1 MSLVY
6 LAKLTKE
13 EFKNKFLN
21 SIDTILF
28 DCDGV
33 LWLENDPLPGS
44 VEVVNRLR
52 ELGKRIFF
60 VTNNSTKMRN
70 EFAIK
75 AKRMNFNIE
84 VNEIISTAYLAA
96 AYLKNIGF
104 KKSVYV
110 IGSKGITQELDAVGI
125 KHYGV
130 GPDVLQNALVHVI
143 EKLEL
148 ETDVGAVIVG
158 YDEHFSYIK
167 MLKAASYLN
176 NPNCHFIATNTDER
190 FPMST
195 ELVIPGTG
203 AIVAAVETCAQ
214 RQPIVVGKPNP
225 YIVEDLIKKYAIVPK
240 RTLMIGDRVNTDILL
255 GSRCGFQTLL
265 VFSGV
270 TTSKEATILK
280 NSHKK
285 EDKEM
290 VADYYLDKLGDML
303 PLLPSTSQR

>member
-1 MSLVY
+1 MSLVN
-6 LAKLTKE
+6 LTKQTKE
-13 EFKNKFLN
+13 DLKKLIN
-21 SIDTILF
+21 SVDTILF

-33 LWLENDPLPGS
+33 LWIDNEAIEGS

-52 ELGKRIFF
+52 ELGKKIFF

-84 VNEIISTAYLAA
+84 VDEIISTSYLAA
-96 AYLKNIGF
+96 NYLKNLGF
-104 KKSVYV
+104 KQKVYV
-110 IGSKGITQELDAVGI
+110 IGSRGITQELDAVGI
-125 KHYGV
+125 KHVGV

-143 EKLEL
+143 ENLQL
-148 ETDVGAVIVG
+148 DCDVGAVIVG

-176 NPNCHFIATNTDER
+176 NPNCIFIATNTDER

-195 ELVIPGTG
+195 DLVIPGTG
-203 AIVAAVETCAQ
+203 AIVSAVETCAQ
-214 RQPIVVGKPNP
+214 RTPILVGKPNP
-225 YIVEDLIKKYAIVPK
+225 YIVEALIRKYGIVPK
-240 RTLMIGDRVNTDILL
+240 KTLMVGDRVNTDILL
-255 GSRCGFQTLL
+255 GSRCGFQTML
-265 VFSGV
+265 VLSGV
-270 TTSKEATILK
+270 TTLREAIALK

-290 VADYYLDKLGDML
+290 IADMYLEKLGD
-303 PLLPSTSQR
+303 LLPVLD